1 MEATLAEAKPLSS
14 MLKESLMLDSPN
26 SSEAASGGLSPAS
39 SSRVRY
45 LTIKGLRKSFDGV
58 VVYDGFDLKLPLGK
72 FISIFGPNGC
82 GKSTL
87 INMISGLMPMDS
99 GDVLYDGQTISQTR
113 ISYVF
118 QNYREA
124 LFPWLRAIDN
134 IHYPLRLLGV
144 PKKERIERID
154 QLIEDF
160 GINID
165 LNAYPY
171 TLSGGQQQAVSIL
184 RALVRNPEILFLD
197 EPFSALDYEM
207 TLLMRE
213 KLQAMFVKTGTTM
226 VLVSHDLEEAVQM
239 ADKVLLLTRRP
250 TRIAEIVDNEL
261 PRPRDASVLVSTDF
275 VALRSHCLE
284 IFQREAKI

>member
-1 MEATLAEAKPLSS
+1 MDEILNPGINPGQAGEDAQSVLATRPSK
-14 MLKESLMLDSPN
+14 
-26 SSEAASGGLSPAS
+26 
-39 SSRVRY
+39 RTRY
-45 LTIKGLRKSFDGV
+45 LTIQGLKKTFDRTQ
-58 VVYDGFDLKLPLGK
+58 VYDHFDLTLPMGS

-87 INMISGLMPMDS
+87 INMISGLMPMDA
-99 GDVLYDGQTISQTR
+99 GEVLYDGQTINQTR

-134 IHYPLRLLGV
+134 IHYPLRLMGMSK
-144 PKKERIERID
+144 PERDARVN
-154 QLIEDF
+154 QLIGDF

-171 TLSGGQQQAVSIL
+171 ALSGGQQQAVSIL
-184 RALVRNPEILFLD
+184 RALVREPEVLFLD

-213 KLQAMFVKTGTTM
+213 KLQAMFEKTGTTM

-250 TRIAEIVDNEL
+250 TRVAEIVDNEL
-261 PRPRDASVLVSTDF
+261 SRPRDTSVLVSPEF
-275 VALRSHCLE
+275 VALRSQCLE
-284 IFQREAKI
+284 IFQREAGTSA

>member
-1 MEATLAEAKPLSS
+1 MMNEGLSETIPDHS
-14 MLKESLMLDSPN
+14 D
-26 SSEAASGGLSPAS
+26 EAATSGLISGSKSAARK
-39 SSRVRY
+39 RVRY
-45 LTIKGLRKSFDGV
+45 LTIKGLAKSFDDTI
-58 VVYDGFDLKLPLGK
+58 VYDDFDLTLPLGS
-72 FISIFGPNGC
+72 FTSIFGPNGC

-87 INMISGLMPMDS
+87 INMISGLMPMNA
-99 GDVLYDGQTISQTR
+99 GEVLYDGQTIRQTR

-134 IHYPLRLLGV
+134 LHYPLRLMGV
-144 PKKERIERID
+144 AKKDRIARID

-160 GINID
+160 GIKID

-171 TLSGGQQQAVSIL
+171 NLSGGQQQAISII
-184 RALVRNPEILFLD
+184 RALVRDPEVLFLD

-213 KLQAMFVKTGTTM
+213 KLQAIFTKTGTTM

-239 ADKVLLLTRRP
+239 ADNVVLLTRRP
-250 TRIAEIVDNEL
+250 TRVAEIVDNPL
-261 PRPRDASVLVSTDF
+261 IRPRDAASLVSPEF
-275 VALRSHCLE
+275 VALRSQCLE

>member
-1 MEATLAEAKPLSS
+1 MLAKNEYFTEGAVI
-14 MLKESLMLDSPN
+14 DSPDTPKP
-26 SSEAASGGLSPAS
+26 G
-39 SSRVRY
+39 RRTY
-45 LTIKGLRKSFDGV
+45 LTIEGLKKSFNGTV
-58 VVYDGFDLKLPLGK
+58 IYDGFDLTLPLGA
-72 FISIFGPNGC
+72 FTSVFGPNGC

-87 INMISGLMPMDS
+87 INMISGLMPMDA
-99 GDVLYDGQTISQTR
+99 GRVLYDGQTIGETK

-134 IHYPLRLLGV
+134 IHYPLKLMGLSR
-144 PKKERIERID
+144 KQRDERIERYVA
-154 QLIEDF
+154 DF
-160 GINID
+160 GIKID

-184 RALVRNPEILFLD
+184 RALVREPEVLFLD

-213 KLQAMFVKTGTTM
+213 RLQSIFEKTGMTM

-239 ADKVLLLTRRP
+239 ADNVLLLTRRP
-250 TRIAEIVDNEL
+250 TRVAEIVRNDL
-261 PRPRDASVLVSTDF
+261 PRPRDAATLVDPEF
-275 VALRSHCLE
+275 IRLRRESLD
-284 IFQREAKI
+284 IFQREANGASD